1 MKKSNILVV
10 VILALSAVLFV
21 SGVVK
26 KIRHSRVKQQQRKM
40 LAVIPKGTANMW
52 WDTVRLGAQA
62 AAEKGNADMVWTGPE
77 METDREKQIQA
88 VDDML
93 VKNVDAVVLGPND
106 FNALARSV
114 DKIKEKGIPC
124 IIIDSPVNSEK
135 YDAFAGTDN
144 YRGGADAAR
153 RLGAVLNGRGTIILT
168 HFVQNSASTEE
179 RARGFKETLKA
190 EFPEMK
196 LVAEQY
202 TLGTVED
209 ARQKTTDMLTKIGN
223 VDGMFAVNHP
233 ASVGAYKALQT
244 SGRCGKIKY
253 VGFDSDPVLLEGI
266 ERGEVEALIVQNP
279 YEIGY
284 RGVELAL
291 QMLNGGKLERNNN
304 VPSMIVDAKNLDEM
318 KKRFPSALGL

>member
-26 KIRHSRVKQQQRKM
+26 KIRHSRVRQQQRKM

-124 IIIDSPVNSEK
+124 IIIDSPVRRLRGDGQLPRRRRGGTPPRRRPEWSRYHNP
-135 YDAFAGTDN
+135 DAFRAEF
-144 YRGGADAAR
+144 RLHGGACPGLQGDIE
-153 RLGAVLNGRGTIILT
+153 GR
-168 HFVQNSASTEE
+168 VS
-179 RARGFKETLKA
+179 
-190 EFPEMK
+190 
-196 LVAEQY
+196 
-202 TLGTVED
+202 
-209 ARQKTTDMLTKIGN
+209 
-223 VDGMFAVNHP
+223 
-233 ASVGAYKALQT
+233 
-244 SGRCGKIKY
+244 
-253 VGFDSDPVLLEGI
+253 
-266 ERGEVEALIVQNP
+266 
-279 YEIGY
+279 
-284 RGVELAL
+284 
-291 QMLNGGKLERNNN
+291 
-304 VPSMIVDAKNLDEM
+304 
-318 KKRFPSALGL
+318 

>member
-1 MKKSNILVV
+1 MRKNDLLV
-10 VILALSAVLFV
+10 ALLLSVSVVLFV

-26 KIRHSRVKQQQRKM
+26 KIRHTRQRQAQRLT

-52 WDTVRLGAQA
+52 WDTVRLGAQE
-62 AAEKGNADMVWTGPE
+62 AAEKANATVVWTGPE

-93 VKNVDAVVLGPND
+93 VKKVDAVVLGPND

-114 DKIKEKGIPC
+114 EKVKDAEIPC
-124 IIIDSPVNSEK
+124 IIIDSPVNSDL

-144 YRGGADAAR
+144 YQGGADAAR
-153 RLGAVLNGRGTIILT
+153 RLGAVLNGRGTVILT

-179 RARGFKETLKA
+179 RARGFKETLKS
-190 EFPEMK
+190 EFPAIV
-196 LVAEQY
+196 LAAEQY

-209 ARQKTTDMLTKIGN
+209 ARQKTTDMLTKIGQ

-244 SGRCGKIKY
+244 SGKCGNIKY

-279 YEIGY
+279 FEIGY
-284 RGVELAL
+284 RGVELAIA
-291 QMLNGGKLERNNN
+291 KLKGEDVAKNNN
-304 VPSMIVDAKNLDEM
+304 VPSMIVDAANLAEM